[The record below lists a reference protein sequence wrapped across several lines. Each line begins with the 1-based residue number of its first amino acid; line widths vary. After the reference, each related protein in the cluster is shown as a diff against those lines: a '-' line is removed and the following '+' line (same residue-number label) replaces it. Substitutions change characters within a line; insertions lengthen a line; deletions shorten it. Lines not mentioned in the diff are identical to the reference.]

1 MVEVAFYGDDF
12 TGSTDAM
19 VQFARVGL
27 RTVLLVKLPPA
38 SELAELAARHDVIGV
53 AGIARALPPDE
64 QEAEV
69 RPVLQALHD
78 LGPRLI
84 QYKVCS
90 TADSSPTRG
99 SIGRALEIG
108 RDICAPTTPTPIL
121 IAQPELGR
129 YTVFSHHFA
138 TESGTT
144 HRLDRQPTMST
155 HPSTPIHE
163 SDLRLHL
170 SAQTTLTIT
179 AEHLHEPPT
188 RVAPPPTPQPTTA
201 PHAAATPTPGAEPT
215 RAPDV
220 ESGRVAGA
228 GSASPP
234 DAVVLDALVE
244 RDLREHGP
252 RILRSRFAVG
262 SGGLSRAVA
271 LALRPDGVGGE
282 GVVRGEGQ
290 VLVVAGSQSRR
301 TAEQIEDVRA
311 HGWTVLP
318 LADGVAQQAVAAFG
332 AGVDGVVVHT
342 NELTPEELPQLPHAL
357 AEVVRTVSAET
368 AVRRLVVAGGDTS
381 GQVLRALDV
390 TALEFAAS
398 LAPGVHLCRTTS
410 PYVDEVLLK
419 PGQLGPVGLFSA
431 LGRRSG

>member
-38 SELAELAARHDVIGV
+38 SELAELAARYDVIGV

-179 AEHLHEPPT
+179 AEHLHRPPT
-188 RVAPPPTPQPTTA
+188 QQ
-201 PHAAATPTPGAEPT
+201 AEPT
-215 RAPDV
+215 LDPDAAPGV
-220 ESGRVAGA
+220 ELAA
-228 GSASPP
+228 CAP
-234 DAVVLDALVE
+234 DAVILDALTDE
-244 RDLREHGP
+244 DLRGHGA
-252 RILRSRFAVG
+252 RVLRSGFAVG

-271 LALRPDGVGGE
+271 LALRTDRVAGVARVRADGP
-282 GVVRGEGQ
+282 
-290 VLVVAGSQSRR
+290 VLVVSGSQSRN
-301 TAEQIEDVRA
+301 TAEQVADARA
-311 HGWTVLP
+311 RGWVVLP
-318 LADGVAQQAVAAFG
+318 VADGVAHQAVAAFDAG
-332 AGVDGVVVHT
+332 AVGVVVHT
-342 NELTPEELPQLPHAL
+342 SELTATDLPRLPSAL
-357 AEVVRTVSAET
+357 ADVVRTVSANT
-368 AVRRLVVAGGDTS
+368 AVRRLTVAGGDTS
-381 GQVLRALDV
+381 GQVLRELGV
-390 TALEFAAS
+390 TALEFARS
-398 LAPGVHLCRTTS
+398 VAPGVHLCRATS
-410 PYVDEVLLK
+410 PYFDEVLLK
-419 PGQLGPVGLFSA
+419 PGQLGPVDLFA
-431 LGRRSG
+431 AYHRRRT